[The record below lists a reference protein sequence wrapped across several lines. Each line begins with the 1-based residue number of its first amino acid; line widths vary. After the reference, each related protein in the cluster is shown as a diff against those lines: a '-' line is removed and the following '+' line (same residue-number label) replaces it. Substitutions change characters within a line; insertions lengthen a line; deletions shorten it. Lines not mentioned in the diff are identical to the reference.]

1 MPVGQTLETMD
12 IYLPHKVREKLSNKN
27 RPVIIVDK
35 NSKEEYVVIPGST
48 KRTGNTT
55 YYGKHGIKF
64 YRHNIEI
71 VDNEGKAIKQN
82 EKFKVTKNS
91 SKLPQL
97 EVERIKDKV
106 VNHTKFSTENKRK
119 YQEFKNRK

>member
-1 MPVGQTLETMD
+1 MD
-12 IYLPHKVREKLSNKN
+12 VYLPNDTSHELKNKK

-48 KRTGNTT
+48 QGTVNTT
-55 YYGKHGIKF
+55 YYGKHGIEY

-71 VDNEGKAIKQN
+71 SDNEGKAIKQN
-82 EKFKVTKNS
+82 EKFRVTINS
-91 SKLPQL
+91 TRLP
-97 EVERIKDKV
+97 EVEAARIKDKV
-106 VNHTKFSTENKRK
+106 INHTKFSSENKKK